1 MMLEKLTEATEA
13 TEATTAAAAPKRE
26 RKTHNLDPLKP
37 HLTAA
42 EWQLYTCSTAPSVMR
57 RVADTLNNAALRTFK
72 AAEQKLGKMKLG
84 TPREKVLEVLREA
97 YSAHL
102 GKAMRRNAKH
112 GACDTEPEWVAAGLL
127 NKFAAKYG
135 IVVSRW
141 DL

>member
-1 MMLEKLTEATEA
+1 MMLEKLTET
-13 TEATTAAAAPKRE
+13 TEATTTVAPKRE
-26 RKTHNLDPLKP
+26 RETHNLDPLKP
-37 HLTAA
+37 HLTAD

-72 AAEQKLGKMKLG
+72 AAEAKLGKMKLG
-84 TPREKVLEVLREA
+84 TPREKVLAVLREA

-112 GACDTEPEWVAAGLL
+112 GACDTEPEWVAADLM

-135 IVVSRW
+135 VEVSRW